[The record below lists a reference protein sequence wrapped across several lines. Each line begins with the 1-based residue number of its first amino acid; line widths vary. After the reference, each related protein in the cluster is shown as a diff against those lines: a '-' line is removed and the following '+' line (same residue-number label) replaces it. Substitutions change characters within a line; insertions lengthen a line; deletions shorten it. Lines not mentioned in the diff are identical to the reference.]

1 MNQRIDHPWA
11 HSLRALFHVLLLLVV
26 PLDGSRALA
35 QTAQS
40 TGTVTSA
47 ATPTPA
53 PGVVNIN
60 TASEEELTRLP
71 GVGPAKA
78 QAIIAARARRPF
90 RRVNDLLRV
99 SGFGR
104 RTLERLAPM
113 LALEG
118 PTTLA
123 SRRR

>member
-11 HSLRALFHVLLLLVV
+11 HTLRALFHVLLLLVV
-26 PLDGSRALA
+26 PLDAARALG
-35 QTAQS
+35 QSAQS
-40 TGTVTSA
+40 SGTVASPA
-47 ATPTPA
+47 TPA

-60 TASEEELTRLP
+60 TATEEELTRLP

-90 RRVNDLLRV
+90 RRINDLLRV

-104 RTLERLAPM
+104 RTLERLTPM